1 MVDHL
6 HSTTATSAPTPT
18 KQAPAT
24 EAVWHGV
31 PLKRN
36 LAKTFKTN
44 QFKKYICFIH
54 IENNMKES
62 SSPSSSSS
70 ASCDALSQQQQQQQH
85 HALSTGWTLWCHLP
99 HDTDWSLKSYIKIY
113 DFDTVEQAVSVTE
126 MLPPKLVINCMLFLM
141 RDGITPIWEDARNR
155 NGGCFSYKVSNKD
168 VPDCWR
174 QLSYVLVGNSISPN
188 KTLLPVVNGITISPK
203 KNFCI
208 VKIWL
213 ANCKF
218 QNAAVIN
225 EVVGITPHG
234 CLFKKH
240 TPEY

>member
-1 MVDHL
+1 M
-6 HSTTATSAPTPT
+6 
-18 KQAPAT
+18 
-24 EAVWHGV
+24 
-31 PLKRN
+31 
-36 LAKTFKTN
+36 
-44 QFKKYICFIH
+44 C

-62 SSPSSSSS
+62 SSSSTSDVEPADSTNAVVAIPTPHHKLSS
-70 ASCDALSQQQQQQQH
+70 
-85 HALSTGWTLWCHLP
+85 GWTLWGHLP
-99 HDTDWSLKSYIKIY
+99 HDTDWSLKSYIKLY
-113 DFDTVEQAVSVTE
+113 DFNTVEQTVSVTE
-126 MLPPKLVINCMLFLM
+126 MLPPKLVMNCMLFLM
-141 RDGITPIWEDARNR
+141 REGITPIWEDVRNR

-168 VPDCWR
+168 VHDCWR
-174 QLSYVLVGNSISPN
+174 QLTYVLVGNSISSN
-188 KTLLPVVNGITISPK
+188 KALLPAVNGITISPK

-218 QNAAVIN
+218 QNAAVIS

>member
-1 MVDHL
+1 M
-6 HSTTATSAPTPT
+6 
-18 KQAPAT
+18 
-24 EAVWHGV
+24 
-31 PLKRN
+31 
-36 LAKTFKTN
+36 
-44 QFKKYICFIH
+44 C

-62 SSPSSSSS
+62 SSSSTSTS
-70 ASCDALSQQQQQQQH
+70 ADVSTESNASANKAQHH
-85 HALSTGWTLWCHLP
+85 HALSGGWTLWGHLP
-99 HDTDWSLKSYIKIY
+99 HDTDWSLKSYIKLY
-113 DFDTVEQAVSVTE
+113 DFNTVEQTVSVTE
-126 MLPPKLVINCMLFLM
+126 MLPPKLVVNCMLFLM
-141 RDGITPIWEDARNR
+141 REGSTPIWEDVRNR

-174 QLSYVLVGNSISPN
+174 QLTYALVGNCISVN
-188 KTLLPVVNGITISPK
+188 KALLPVVNGITISPK

-218 QNAAVIN
+218 QNAAIIN
-225 EVVGITPHG
+225 EVVGITSHG

>member
-1 MVDHL
+1 M
-6 HSTTATSAPTPT
+6 
-18 KQAPAT
+18 
-24 EAVWHGV
+24 G
-31 PLKRN
+31 
-36 LAKTFKTN
+36 
-44 QFKKYICFIH
+44 

-62 SSPSSSSS
+62 SSSSSTS
-70 ASCDALSQQQQQQQH
+70 ADVPTEPTAIANKTQHH
-85 HALSTGWTLWCHLP
+85 HALSGGWTLWGHLP
-99 HDTDWSLKSYIKIY
+99 HDTDWSLKSYIKLY
-113 DFDTVEQAVSVTE
+113 DFNTVEQAVSVTE
-126 MLPPKLVINCMLFLM
+126 MLPPKLVVNCMLFLM
-141 RDGITPIWEDARNR
+141 REGITPIWEDVRNR

-174 QLSYVLVGNSISPN
+174 QLTYALVGNCISAN
-188 KTLLPVVNGITISPK
+188 KALLPVVNGITISPK

-218 QNAAVIN
+218 QNAAIIN
-225 EVVGITPHG
+225 ELVGITSHG

>member
-1 MVDHL
+1 
-6 HSTTATSAPTPT
+6 
-18 KQAPAT
+18 
-24 EAVWHGV
+24 
-31 PLKRN
+31 
-36 LAKTFKTN
+36 
-44 QFKKYICFIH
+44 
-54 IENNMKES
+54 MKES
-62 SSPSSSSS
+62 SSPSSSCSSS
-70 ASCDALSQQQQQQQH
+70 ASCDALSREQQQQQQQH

-225 EVVGITPHG
+225 EVVGINPHG

>member
-1 MVDHL
+1 M
-6 HSTTATSAPTPT
+6 
-18 KQAPAT
+18 
-24 EAVWHGV
+24 
-31 PLKRN
+31 
-36 LAKTFKTN
+36 
-44 QFKKYICFIH
+44 C

-62 SSPSSSSS
+62 SSSSSSS
-70 ASCDALSQQQQQQQH
+70 SNNPPAAVTKTHHELS
-85 HALSTGWTLWCHLP
+85 SEWTLWAHLP
-99 HDTDWSLKSYIKIY
+99 HDTDWSLKSYIKLY
-113 DFDTVEQAVSVTE
+113 DFNTVEQAVSVTE
-126 MLPPKLVINCMLFLM
+126 MLPPKLVVNCMLFLM
-141 RDGITPIWEDARNR
+141 REGITPIWEDVRNR

-174 QLSYVLVGNSISPN
+174 QLTYALVGNCISAN
-188 KTLLPVVNGITISPK
+188 KALLPVVNGITISPK

-225 EVVGITPHG
+225 EFTGITSHG

>member
-1 MVDHL
+1 M
-6 HSTTATSAPTPT
+6 
-18 KQAPAT
+18 
-24 EAVWHGV
+24 
-31 PLKRN
+31 R
-36 LAKTFKTN
+36 
-44 QFKKYICFIH
+44 

-62 SSPSSSSS
+62 SSSSSSS
-70 ASCDALSQQQQQQQH
+70 STSNNPPAAVTKTHHELS
-85 HALSTGWTLWCHLP
+85 SEWTLWAHLP
-99 HDTDWSLKSYIKIY
+99 HDTDWSLKSYIKLY
-113 DFDTVEQAVSVTE
+113 DFNTVEQAVSVTE
-126 MLPPKLVINCMLFLM
+126 MLPPKLVVNCMLFLM
-141 RDGITPIWEDARNR
+141 REGITPIWEDVRNR

-174 QLSYVLVGNSISPN
+174 QLTYALVGNCISAN
-188 KTLLPVVNGITISPK
+188 KALLPVVNGITISPK

-225 EVVGITPHG
+225 EFTGITSHG

>member
-1 MVDHL
+1 M
-6 HSTTATSAPTPT
+6 
-18 KQAPAT
+18 Q
-24 EAVWHGV
+24 
-31 PLKRN
+31 
-36 LAKTFKTN
+36 KTFETN
-44 QFKKYICFIH
+44 QYKKYIWFIY

-62 SSPSSSSS
+62 SSSSSSS
-70 ASCDALSQQQQQQQH
+70 SSSQESQQPESQQPEPEPQQPH
-85 HALSTGWTLWCHLP
+85 HALSTGWSLWCHLP
-99 HDTDWSLKSYIKIY
+99 HDTDWSIKSYIKLY
-113 DFDTVEQAVSVTE
+113 DFNTVEQAVSVTE
-126 MLPPKLVINCMLFLM
+126 MLPAKLVTNCMLFLM
-141 RDGITPIWEDARNR
+141 RDGITPIWEDVRNR

-174 QLSYVLVGNSISPN
+174 QLTYVLVGNSISPN
-188 KTLLPVVNGITISPK
+188 KALLPVVNGITISPK

-225 EVVGITPHG
+225 EIVGINPHG